1 MIFKKLFLK
10 NIRTFK
16 EATIEFPK
24 NVVLL
29 EGDIGSGKTTILK
42 SIEFALFGTGPQIRA
57 ASLLRKGEKTACVNL
72 KFEMDGKEILIKR
85 GLKKTSTG
93 EITQIKSELVVDE
106 VSYLCSP
113 KEMRSKIITLLNYPK
128 ELITKDPSLL
138 YRYTV
143 YNPQEE
149 TKKILRIK
157 KEERYELLGKIFS
170 IDRYKL
176 IKENANILK
185 KNIRD
190 EGEYLKGV
198 FSNLEDYK
206 KQCKIQKSEII
217 KLRKEELE
225 LEEKLASINEK
236 KAKLNEKDKALSQKA
251 LEFEKIKKRFEIESS
266 LRKEKTNYL
275 IELKQREEDE
285 KNSCAKIEEQ
295 IKEFAL
301 VKKEVDE
308 EKIIKLTR
316 EKHDLEKEIQEHA
329 DNKKNIQ
336 IKLAGIEQNIKNKEE
351 FILKKDKAKDDL
363 IKMQKEI
370 AQIMQGIKDK
380 EGVDALATEEEKN
393 IKKNRDFFIFLNI
406 PTALKALVMM
416 LYILYF

>member
-42 SIEFALFGTGPQIRA
+42 SIEFALFGAGPQIRA

-351 FILKKDKAKDDL
+351 FILKKDKAKD
-363 IKMQKEI
+363 
-370 AQIMQGIKDK
+370 
-380 EGVDALATEEEKN
+380 
-393 IKKNRDFFIFLNI
+393 
-406 PTALKALVMM
+406 
-416 LYILYF
+416 